1 MTVFQSFGIP
11 TMAGN
16 HLSFIISSDR
26 KDFISSMQTIL
37 VVDDDPRWRQTVA
50 DILADAGYKT
60 AVFSKIP
67 DPLPACQAAIL
78 DVSLDPLNS
87 ANRDGLTLAVRLAPV
102 PVILLTGLP
111 ESELSDFLRSHPTVL
126 GRMDKAGF
134 HKEGLLAL
142 LTRALSKPA
151 ARILIVEDD
160 SGWRDIYSDV
170 LGEHGFELQFA
181 VSYGE
186 ARGLLQRSRFQAAIV
201 DLHLVSSADP
211 EENRDGFAL
220 LRVAA
225 GRNLPTI
232 VVSALGAPDDIDRAY
247 DEFGV
252 FAFVEK
258 EAFDR
263 KGFSQTVE
271 EAVRSYEPPS
281 EPPAAEPASAK
292 EDPLAALTDRE
303 REVLSLLAQGHTNRQ
318 IAEALTITPNTVKK
332 HVDHVLQKLG
342 VGTRSAAAAIAA
354 RAGLGK

>member
-1 MTVFQSFGIP
+1 MPENPNV
-11 TMAGN
+11 
-16 HLSFIISSDR
+16 
-26 KDFISSMQTIL
+26 IL
-37 VVDDDPRWRQTVA
+37 VVDDDPRWRQTVSG
-50 DILADAGYKT
+50 ILADAGYKPVVL
-60 AVFSKIP
+60 AKLP
-67 DPLPACQAAIL
+67 DSIPACQAAIL
-78 DVSLDPLNS
+78 DVSLDPSNS
-87 ANRDGLTLAVRLAPV
+87 ANRDGLTLAARLAPV

-111 ESELSDFLRSHPTVL
+111 EAELSDFLHSHPTVW

-134 HKEGLLAL
+134 DKEGLLAL
-142 LTRALSKPA
+142 LARALTKPA
-151 ARILIVEDD
+151 TTAKILIVEDD
-160 SGWRDIYSDV
+160 AGWRDIYADV
-170 LGEHGFELQFA
+170 LGEPGFELQFA

-186 ARGLLQRSRFQAAIV
+186 ARGLLQRIRFQAAIV
-201 DLHLVSSADP
+201 DLHLISSSDP

-263 KGFSQTVE
+263 KGFAQTVG
-271 EAVRSYEPPS
+271 EAARSYEPPS
-281 EPPAAEPASAK
+281 ETPAIEPASK
-292 EDPLAALTDRE
+292 EDPLATLTERE
-303 REVLSLLAQGHTNRQ
+303 REVLALLAQGQTNRQ
-318 IAEALTITPNTVKK
+318 IAQALTITPNTVKK

>member
-1 MTVFQSFGIP
+1 MEKEMKTS
-11 TMAGN
+11 
-16 HLSFIISSDR
+16 
-26 KDFISSMQTIL
+26 QTIL

-50 DILADAGYKT
+50 DILTDAGYKI
-60 AVFSKIP
+60 AVFPKIP
-67 DPLPACQAAIL
+67 EPIPACQGAIL
-78 DVSLDPLNS
+78 DVCLDPANA
-87 ANRDGLTLAVRLAPV
+87 ANRDGLTLAQRLAPV
-102 PVILLTGLP
+102 PVVLLTGMP
-111 ESELSDFLRSHPTVL
+111 EAELSDFLRSHPSVA
-126 GRMDKAGF
+126 GRIDKAGF

-142 LTRALSKPA
+142 LVRALSKPA
-151 ARILIVEDD
+151 SAAKILIVEDD

-170 LGEHGFELQFA
+170 LGQSGFELQFA

-186 ARGLLQRSRFQAAIV
+186 ARGLMQRTRFQAAIV
-201 DLHLVSSADP
+201 DLHLVSSSDP

-263 KGFSQTVE
+263 KGFAQTVE
-271 EAVRSYEPPS
+271 EAVQSYEP
-281 EPPAAEPASAK
+281 EPATPPVETASAK
-292 EDPLAALTDRE
+292 EDPLASLTDRE
-303 REVLSLLAQGHTNRQ
+303 REVLSLLAQGQTNRQ

-342 VGTRSAAAAIAA
+342 VSTRSAAAAIAA

>member
-1 MTVFQSFGIP
+1 MSVE
-11 TMAGN
+11 
-16 HLSFIISSDR
+16 R
-26 KDFISSMQTIL
+26 KDSMPKEQTIL

-50 DILADAGYKT
+50 DVLTDSGYKI
-60 AVFSKIP
+60 AAFPKIP
-67 DPLPACQAAIL
+67 DPIPACQAAIL
-78 DVSLDPLNS
+78 DVCLDPSNS
-87 ANRDGLTLAVRLAPV
+87 ANRDGLTLAQRLAPV

-111 ESELSDFLRSHPTVL
+111 EGELADFLRLHSNVA
-126 GRMDKAGF
+126 GRIDKAGF
-134 HKEGLLAL
+134 HKQGLLTLLSQAL
-142 LTRALSKPA
+142 AKPA
-151 ARILIVEDD
+151 SAAKILIVEDD

-170 LGEHGFELQFA
+170 LGQPGFELQFA

-186 ARGLLQRSRFQAAIV
+186 ARGLLQRTRFQAAIV
-201 DLHLVSSADP
+201 DLHLISSSDP

-220 LRVAA
+220 LRVVAQ
-225 GRNLPTI
+225 RNLPTI

-263 KGFSQTVE
+263 NGFAQTIE
-271 EAVRSYEPPS
+271 EAVHSYEPQPES
-281 EPPAAEPASAK
+281 PPAESDAAK
-292 EDPLAALTDRE
+292 EDPLASLTDRE
-303 REVLSLLAQGHTNRQ
+303 REVLSLLARGHTNRQ

>member
-1 MTVFQSFGIP
+1 
-11 TMAGN
+11 
-16 HLSFIISSDR
+16 
-26 KDFISSMQTIL
+26 
-37 VVDDDPRWRQTVA
+37 VA
-50 DILADAGYKT
+50 DILADAGFKT
-60 AVFSKIP
+60 VVFPKIP
-67 DPLPACQAAIL
+67 DPLPACQAAVL
-78 DVSLDPLNS
+78 DVCLDPSNS
-87 ANRDGLTLAVRLAPV
+87 DNRDGLTLAGRLAPI

-111 ESELSDFLRSHPTVL
+111 EAELSDFLRAHPSVA
-126 GRMDKAGF
+126 GRIDKAGF

-142 LTRALSKPA
+142 LNRALAKSASA
-151 ARILIVEDD
+151 AKILIVEDD

-170 LGEHGFELQFA
+170 LGQSGFDLQFA

-186 ARGLLQRSRFQAAIV
+186 ARGLLQRTRFQAAIV
-201 DLHLVSSADP
+201 DLHLISSSDP

-225 GRNLPTI
+225 QRNLPTI

-263 KGFSQTVE
+263 KGFAQTVE

-281 EPPAAEPASAK
+281 ETPAAEPASAK
-292 EDPLAALTDRE
+292 EDPLASLTDRE

>member
-1 MTVFQSFGIP
+1 MEKEMKTS
-11 TMAGN
+11 
-16 HLSFIISSDR
+16 
-26 KDFISSMQTIL
+26 QTIL
-37 VVDDDPRWRQTVA
+37 VVDDDPRWRQMVA
-50 DILADAGYKT
+50 DILTDAGYKI
-60 AVFSKIP
+60 AVSPKIP
-67 DPLPACQAAIL
+67 GPIPACQGAIL
-78 DVSLDPLNS
+78 DVCLDPANS
-87 ANRDGLTLAVRLAPV
+87 ANRDGLTLAQRLAPV
-102 PVILLTGLP
+102 PVVLLTGMP
-111 ESELSDFLRSHPTVL
+111 EAELADFLRSHPSVA
-126 GRMDKAGF
+126 GRIDKAGF
-134 HKEGLLAL
+134 HKEELLAL
-142 LTRALSKPA
+142 LARALSKPA
-151 ARILIVEDD
+151 STAKILIVEDD

-170 LGEHGFELQFA
+170 LGQSGFELQFA

-186 ARGLLQRSRFQAAIV
+186 ARGLMQRTRFQAAIV
-201 DLHLVSSADP
+201 DLHLVSSSDP

-263 KGFSQTVE
+263 KGFAQTVE
-271 EAVRSYEPPS
+271 EAVQSYEP
-281 EPPAAEPASAK
+281 EPVTPPVEPASAK
-292 EDPLAALTDRE
+292 EDPLASLTDRE
-303 REVLSLLAQGHTNRQ
+303 REVLSLLAQGQTNRQ

-342 VGTRSAAAAIAA
+342 VSTRSAAAAIAA

>member
-1 MTVFQSFGIP
+1 MPNS
-11 TMAGN
+11 
-16 HLSFIISSDR
+16 
-26 KDFISSMQTIL
+26 QTLL
-37 VVDDDPRWRQTVA
+37 VVDDDPRWRQTVS

-60 AVFSKIP
+60 VSFPKAP
-67 DPLPACQAAIL
+67 DPLPPCQAAVL
-78 DVSLDPLNS
+78 DVSLDPQDS
-87 ANRDGLTLAVRLAPV
+87 SNRDGLALAERLAPV
-102 PVILLTGLP
+102 PVVFLTGLP
-111 ESELSDFLRSHPTVL
+111 ESELAGFLRAHPSAV
-126 GRMDKAGF
+126 GRLDKSGF
-134 HKEGLLAL
+134 RKEDLLAL
-142 LTRALSKPA
+142 VGRALGRPA
-151 ARILIVEDD
+151 PARILIVEDD
-160 SGWRDIYSDV
+160 PGWREIYADV
-170 LGEHGFELQFA
+170 LGRPEFELHSA

-201 DLHLVSSADP
+201 DLHLISSADP

-225 GRNLPTI
+225 QRNLPTL

-263 KGFSQTVE
+263 KGFVAMVE
-271 EAVRSYEPPS
+271 EAIRSYEPPS
-281 EPPAAEPASAK
+281 EAPATEAVPAK
-292 EDPLAALTDRE
+292 DDPLAALTDRE
-303 REVLSLLAQGHTNRQ
+303 REVLALLAQGQTNRQ